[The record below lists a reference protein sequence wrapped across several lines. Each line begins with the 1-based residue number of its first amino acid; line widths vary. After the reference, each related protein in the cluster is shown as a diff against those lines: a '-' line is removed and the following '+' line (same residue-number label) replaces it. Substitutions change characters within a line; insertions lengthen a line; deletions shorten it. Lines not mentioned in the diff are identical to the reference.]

1 MLAPSLLRWGVVF
14 VSGVLVASS
23 ALADVVCA
31 PLFTDHAVLQAD
43 RPLPVWGKA
52 NPGERVR
59 VEFAGQAHESVA
71 GADGRWSVTL
81 APLGV
86 SAEPRQLV
94 VQGTNRIEFKDVLV
108 GEVWFCSGQSNMEK
122 PLGERKGQRPT
133 THFELDLATANYP
146 ALRLFQVPRTDLP
159 QKGPGVL
166 KWLPTSPQALRDSNF
181 SATAYH
187 FGRALQQTLGV
198 PVGII
203 HSSFGGTRI
212 EAWLPPD
219 AFADPQ
225 LAGLEKEKYPAW
237 VPGVQPTELFASMV
251 RPYAPYAL
259 RGFLWYQGETNLMAA
274 DIPLYAHKQGA
285 LIAGWRQV
293 WNLLDAPFYGVLLAP
308 FDYSKWPKFATT
320 ADALPLFWQ
329 AQVAAFSKPNSG
341 YIVTTDLVTDLH
353 DIHPPEKRIVGERLA
368 RLALAETYGVRGI
381 TARGP
386 ALASW
391 RADGAAAIVTLRDAT
406 GLRTRDGLPPS
417 HFAVAGADRVFHP
430 ATAKIDGA
438 TVRLTADGV
447 TAPVAVRFAW
457 SEVATPNL
465 MNLAGLPADPFRTDD
480 WPVEFSRPVPEEK
493 PKAGP

>member
-1 MLAPSLLRWGVVF
+1 MSAMSILRR
-14 VSGVLVASS
+14 GVLLLAGLIVVAS
-23 ALADVVCA
+23 ARADVTCA

-43 RPLPVWGKA
+43 RPLPVWGTA
-52 NPGERVR
+52 SPGEKVT
-59 VEFAGQAHESVA
+59 VEFGGQSVHTTAGE
-71 GADGRWSVTL
+71 DGKWRVTL

-86 SAEPRQLV
+86 SSTPRRLV
-94 VQGTNRIEFKDVLV
+94 VQGNNRLEFTDVLV

-133 THFELDLATANYP
+133 TNFELDIATAHYP

-166 KWLPTSPQALRDSNF
+166 KWLPSSPQALRDSGF
-181 SATAYH
+181 SAAAYH
-187 FGRALQQTLGV
+187 FGRSLQQTVGV

-212 EAWLPPD
+212 EAWLPPE

-225 LAGLEKEKYPAW
+225 LAGLEKQKFPAW

-251 RPYAPYAL
+251 RPYAPYSL

-274 DIPLYAHKQGA
+274 DIPLYPRKQSA
-285 LIAGWRQV
+285 LIESWRRAWGV
-293 WNLLDAPFYGVLLAP
+293 ANAPFYGVLLAP

-320 ADALPLFWQ
+320 AEALPLFWQ
-329 AQVAAFSKPNSG
+329 AQIAAFSAPQTG

-353 DIHPPEKRIVGERLA
+353 DIHPPEKRLVGERLA
-368 RLALAETYGVRGI
+368 RLALVETYGQRGV

-386 ALASW
+386 ALQSW
-391 RADGAAAIVTLRDAT
+391 QADGAAAIVSWRDAT
-406 GLRTRDGLPPS
+406 GLRTRDGLAPS
-417 HFAVAGADRVFHP
+417 HFALAGADRVFHA

-438 TVRLTADGV
+438 TVRLTAEGV

-465 MNLAGLPADPFRTDD
+465 MNAAGLPAVPFRTDD